1 MAVIVVMWI
10 LWNCLLDQSQRGGA
24 EGEMGDHLAE
34 VEAGE
39 VGGLTLVRGPVG
51 VLVNWAATST
61 QVRIKQTNNHHQKQT
76 RQTSNETTN
85 KQTFAGQAEAIV
97 RSAAAATAG
106 QDHDF
111 VDDPVF
117 DELFSAD
124 GSDSNVGTVMR
135 GNPGWF

>member
-1 MAVIVVMWI
+1 
-10 LWNCLLDQSQRGGA
+10 
-24 EGEMGDHLAE
+24 MGDHLAE

-106 QDHDF
+106 KDDDF

-117 DELFSAD
+117 NELFCAD
-124 GSDSNVGTVMR
+124 GSDSNVGTVGT
-135 GNPGWF
+135 GNPGWL